1 MAVRWGR
8 PVSGRRASRGD
19 AGGLRRAARGAVSS
33 RTGAYGVVE
42 IGGLLHAVPLENIRE
57 VTPRPSALLPFP
69 SPRSDVIGA
78 MQVRGSIVPVLDTVQ
93 LLGLRTTS
101 SAEQI
106 LILRLGGGVVG
117 LTVDRVHGVRTIE
130 ESQITTFA
138 MSGTAT
144 DTPAVISAGFTH
156 REERG
161 VIIAP
166 AALALQQSIPLAED
180 RSEARLTASVGHP
193 AILFGAGAIRLGID
207 ARAVVAM
214 VPHSAVEPGP
224 VASPL
229 WLGFVRHVGKRIPL
243 VDTLSLLGLGRYPRD
258 AHAASVILR
267 LNDGGRVALRIDAV
281 EDMVKLDDAAMG
293 PVGAVGD
300 MSSALFRGLYSGNG
314 ESLIVDASALQADPR
329 LIDLGK
335 LEASEASAET
345 QGGDGTRKPFLKFVL
360 SGRVFA
366 TPLEQ
371 VEEII
376 QAPAT
381 LMRAQESGGPG
392 LGLISYRGG
401 AVPLLDIRSRLGLT
415 ASGQGESGFAVLISG
430 AGAMTAIL
438 VDRLDSV
445 ERLPV
450 QSLQEKPPGGEI
462 DLFRNTIT
470 TEGKA
475 YPVLDLRAIAAP
487 VAILP
492 HP

>member
-1 MAVRWGR
+1 M
-8 PVSGRRASRGD
+8 
-19 AGGLRRAARGAVSS
+19 
-33 RTGAYGVVE
+33 VE
-42 IGGLLHAVPLENIRE
+42 IGGLLHAVPLDHIRE

-78 MQVRGSIVPVLDTVQ
+78 MQVRGSIVPVLDTIQ
-93 LLGLRTTS
+93 LLGLTTTGA
-101 SAEQI
+101 AEQV

-117 LTVDRVHGVRTIE
+117 LTVDRVQGVRMID
-130 ESQITTFA
+130 ESQITPFA
-138 MSGTAT
+138 LSGTGAG
-144 DTPAVISAGFTH
+144 TPAVISAGFTH

-166 AALALQQSIPLAED
+166 AAIALQESIPLAED

-193 AILFGAGAIRLGID
+193 AILFSAGAIKLGID

-243 VDTLSLLGLGRYPRD
+243 IDTLSLLGLGRYARD
-258 AHAASVILR
+258 AQAASVILR
-267 LNDGGRVALRIDAV
+267 LNDGARVALRIDAV
-281 EDMVKLDDAAMG
+281 EDMVKLDDAAIG

-300 MSSALFRGLYSGNG
+300 MSIALFRGLYSGNG

-335 LEASEASAET
+335 LETEEESAET
-345 QGGDGTRKPFLKFVL
+345 QGGDGARKPFLKFVL

-366 TPLEQ
+366 APLEQ

-376 QAPAT
+376 RTPAT
-381 LMRAQESGGPG
+381 LMRAQEASGPG

-401 AVPLLDIRSRLGLT
+401 AVPLLDIRSRLGLA
-415 ASGQGESGFAVLISG
+415 ASVEGENGFAVLISG

-445 ERLPV
+445 ERQSV
-450 QSLQEKPPGGEI
+450 QSLHEKPPGGEV
-462 DLFRNTIT
+462 DLFRDTIMNG
-470 TEGKA
+470 GKA
-475 YPVLDLRAIAAP
+475 YPVLDLRAITASGAT
-487 VAILP
+487 LP